1 MTACNIDSKGRW
13 IRGINSL
20 LLLAAAAIVWWMSWP
35 TWIAIVL
42 LAAGLF
48 SGYEALKGWCALR
61 AMGIK
66 TKY

>member
-1 MTACNIDSKGRW
+1 MVCNIDSKGRW

-20 LLLAAAAIVWWMSWP
+20 VLIFAALAVWWKGWP
-35 TWIAIVL
+35 VWIAVVL
-42 LAAGLF
+42 GASGLF
-48 SGYEALKGWCALR
+48 SGYEAVRGWCALR